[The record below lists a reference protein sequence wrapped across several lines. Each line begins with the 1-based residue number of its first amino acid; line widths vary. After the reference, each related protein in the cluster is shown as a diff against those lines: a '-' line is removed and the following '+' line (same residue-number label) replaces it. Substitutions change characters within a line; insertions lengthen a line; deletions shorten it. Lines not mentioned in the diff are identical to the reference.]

1 MKKTGLRSRLTSYG
15 DEGFAQYL
23 RTAFLKSA
31 GYDDG
36 ILDRPIVGIASTASD
51 FNPCHATV
59 PKLVEAVSRGVR
71 DAGAVPFVFHTVSL
85 HEAFI
90 HPSTMIL
97 RNLMAMDTEE
107 LLKRQPIDAAVL
119 IGGCDK
125 TVPAQ
130 IMGAIS
136 ADMPAVMLVVGP
148 TVTGRFENERL
159 GACSDCRRLWAAHRA
174 GEIDDRQLADAHGR
188 LVSSH
193 GTCTIMGTASTMAA
207 MAETLGLMLT
217 GGTSIPAVHSERLR
231 HAEAAGRRAAEMAI
245 AGGPRPSEIVTAASL
260 RNAATV
266 LQALGGSTN
275 CIVHLSA
282 IAGRLGI
289 PLDLAEVD
297 RIGRETPVLID
308 VKPVGKNY
316 MEDFHGA
323 GGLPALMK
331 RLGDRLDLAAPTVM
345 GCTLGEALAGTPD
358 WVDDRIIRPIADPIQ
373 AGEALCILRGSLAP
387 DGAVIKRAA
396 ATDALMRHRGP
407 AMVFDT
413 IAVLMAR
420 IDDPDLPVTKDHV
433 LVLRNAGPV
442 GAPGMPEAG
451 GIPIPKKLA
460 RAGVRDMV
468 RISDARMSGTAS
480 GSIVLHVSPEA
491 AVGGPLALVRD
502 GDLIEMDVP
511 ARRLDLLV
519 AADELARR
527 RAAWTPAPR
536 AARGYEKLYVDH
548 VLQADRGCDF
558 DFLQAESPPNPG
570 QPA

>member
-1 MKKTGLRSRLTSYG
+1 MKKKGLRSRLTSYG
-15 DEGFAQYL
+15 DEGFALYL
-23 RTAFLKSA
+23 RGAFLKSA
-31 GYDDG
+31 GYDDSA
-36 ILDRPIVGIASTASD
+36 LDRPIVGIASTASD

-71 DAGAVPFVFHTVSL
+71 DAGAIPFVFSTISL
-85 HEAFI
+85 HESFI

-97 RNLMAMDTEE
+97 RNLMSMDTEE
-107 LLKRQPIDAAVL
+107 MLGRQPVDSVVL

-136 ADMPAVMLVVGP
+136 ADVPAVMLVVGP
-148 TVTGRFENERL
+148 TVTGRFEKERL

-174 GEIDDRQLADAHGR
+174 GEIDDQQLADSHGR

-245 AGGPRPSEIVTAASL
+245 AGSPRPTEIVTAASL
-260 RNAATV
+260 RNAAVV

-275 CIVHLSA
+275 CIIHLSA

-289 PLDLAEVD
+289 PLDLEEVD
-297 RIGRETPVLID
+297 RIGRDTPVLID

-331 RLGDRLDLAAPTVM
+331 RLGDRLDLGAATVM
-345 GCTLGEALAGTPD
+345 GCTLGEALAKVPN
-358 WVDDRIIRPIADPIQ
+358 WVDDKIIRPLSDPIEK
-373 AGEALCILRGSLAP
+373 GEALCIVRGTLAP

-396 ATDALMRHRGP
+396 ASADLMRHRGP
-407 AMVFDT
+407 AMVFES
-413 IAVLMAR
+413 IADLMAR
-420 IDDPDLPVTKDHV
+420 IDDPDLAVTKDHV

-451 GIPIPKKLA
+451 GIPIPRKLA
-460 RAGVRDMV
+460 RAGVKDMI

-480 GSIVLHVSPEA
+480 GSIILHVSPEA

-502 GDLIEMDVP
+502 GDPIELDVSE
-511 ARRLDLLV
+511 RRLDLLV
-519 AADELARR
+519 DEAELARR
-527 RAAWTPAPR
+527 RAAWTAPPR
-536 AARGYEKLYVDH
+536 ARRGYEKLYVDH
-548 VLQADRGCDF
+548 VMQADKGCDF
-558 DFLQAESPPNPG
+558 DFLQAEG
-570 QPA
+570 D

>member
-1 MKKTGLRSRLTSYG
+1 MKKGLRSRLTSYG
-15 DEGFAQYL
+15 DEEFALFL
-23 RTAFLKSA
+23 RRAFLKSA
-31 GYDDG
+31 GYDDSA
-36 ILDRPIVGIASTASD
+36 LDRPIVGIASTASD

-59 PKLVEAVSRGVR
+59 PRLVEAVSRGVR
-71 DAGAVPFVFHTVSL
+71 DAGALPFVFSTISL
-85 HEAFI
+85 HESFI

-107 LLKRQPIDAAVL
+107 MLGRQPVDAVVL

-136 ADMPAVMLVVGP
+136 ADVPSVMVVVGP
-148 TVTGRFENERL
+148 TVTGRYQDERL

-174 GEIDDRQLADAHGR
+174 GEIDDAKLAGAHGN

-217 GGTSIPAVHSERLR
+217 GGTSIPAVHSARLR
-231 HAEAAGRRAAEMAI
+231 HAEAAGRRAAEMAA
-245 AGGPRPSEIVTAASL
+245 AGGPRPSEVITAASL
-260 RNAATV
+260 RNAVTV

-275 CIVHLSA
+275 CIIHLAA

-289 PLDLAEVD
+289 PLDLDEVD
-297 RIGRETPVLID
+297 AIGRDTPVLID
-308 VKPVGKNY
+308 VKPVGKGY

-331 RLGDRLDLAAPTVM
+331 RLDGRLDRSAATVM
-345 GCTLGEALAGTPD
+345 GCTLGEALARTPD
-358 WVDDRIIRPIADPIQ
+358 WSDEKVIRPLADPISH
-373 AGEALCILRGSLAP
+373 GEALAIVRGTLAP

-396 ATDALMRHRGP
+396 ATQALMRHEGP
-407 AMVFDT
+407 AMVFDD
-413 IAVLMAR
+413 IADLMAR
-420 IDDPDLPVTKDHV
+420 IDDPDLPVTADHV
-433 LVLRNAGPV
+433 LVLRYAGPV

-451 GIPIPKKLA
+451 GIPIPRKLA
-460 RAGVRDMV
+460 RAGVKDMV

-480 GSIVLHVSPEA
+480 GSIVLHIAPEA

-502 GDLIEMDVP
+502 GDRILLDVA

-519 AADELARR
+519 AADEMARR
-527 RAAWTPAPR
+527 RAAWQPPR
-536 AARGYEKLYVDH
+536 LPGRGYARLYVDH
-548 VLQADRGCDF
+548 VMQADKGCDF
-558 DFLQAESPPNPG
+558 DFLQAEREGP
-570 QPA
+570 

>member
-1 MKKTGLRSRLTSYG
+1 MKKGLRSRLTSYG
-15 DEGFAQYL
+15 DEAFALFL
-23 RTAFLKSA
+23 RGAFLKSA
-31 GYDDG
+31 GYDDDA
-36 ILDRPIVGIASTASD
+36 LDKPIVGIAATGSD
-51 FNPCHATV
+51 FNPCHATM
-59 PKLVEAVSRGVR
+59 PRLVEAVSRGVR
-71 DAGAVPFVFHTVSL
+71 DAGALPFVFSTISL
-85 HEAFI
+85 HESFI

-107 LLKRQPIDAAVL
+107 MLLRQPVDSVVL

-136 ADMPAVMLVVGP
+136 ADVPSVMLVVGP

-174 GEIDDRQLADAHGR
+174 GEIDDAQLAGSHGR

-231 HAEAAGRRAAEMAI
+231 HAEAAGRRAAEMAML
-245 AGGPRPSEIVTAASL
+245 GGPKPRDVVTAASI
-260 RNAATV
+260 RNAVTV

-275 CIVHLSA
+275 CIIHLAA

-289 PLDLAEVD
+289 ALDLDEVD

-316 MEDFHGA
+316 MEDFHAA

-331 RLGDRLDLAAPTVM
+331 RLGDRLDLSAATVM
-345 GCTLGEALAGTPD
+345 GRTLGEALAGAPD
-358 WVDDRIIRPIADPIQ
+358 WSDERIIRPLDVPISH
-373 AGEALCILRGSLAP
+373 GEALAVLRGSLAP

-396 ATDALMRHRGP
+396 ATEALMRHEGP
-407 AMVFDT
+407 AMVFDD
-413 IAVLMAR
+413 IADLMAR
-420 IDDPDLPVTKDHV
+420 IDDPELPVTAEHV
-433 LVLRNAGPV
+433 LVLRYAGPV

-460 RAGVRDMV
+460 RAGVKDMV

-480 GSIVLHVSPEA
+480 GSIVLHISPEA
-491 AVGGPLALVRD
+491 AVGGPLALVQD
-502 GDLIEMDVP
+502 GDRILLDV
-511 ARRLDLLV
+511 AQRRLDLMV
-519 AADELARR
+519 DEAELARR
-527 RAAWTPAPR
+527 RAAWSAPALPP
-536 AARGYEKLYVDH
+536 RGYSRLYVDH
-548 VLQADRGCDF
+548 VMQADKGCDF
-558 DFLQAESPPNPG
+558 DFLLGERAS
-570 QPA
+570 